1 MPTLVTRSGVPPTRR
16 SMDKTTTHSSGFKV
30 NADARSGAVFIHH
43 VHALSAWPIKP
54 ICFVL

>member
-1 MPTLVTRSGVPPTRR
+1 
-16 SMDKTTTHSSGFKV
+16 MDKTTTHSSGFKV

-43 VHALSAWPIKP
+43 VHALAAWPIKP